1 MSPFFTGGER
11 IREIIEKARKRR
23 KEIRKE
29 ILRDLLMEICSEKC
43 KKNQTQKTEGA
54 LMKKPSDLLIY
65 YGWLSGFNQYWD
77 NEKVA
82 QDMARYDLLVFG
94 DGVQDPG
101 HGDYANS
108 QVIIPRIKEL
118 NPDALIF
125 GYVTANQN
133 LSDFKTK
140 ADGWEAMIVDGIFMD
155 EAGYDFGV
163 KRTDLNDRILHVKS
177 FDEAYLCF
185 VNAWNMD
192 HVVGTENDPS
202 FPNSTFNP
210 DEYESLLEEDDWY
223 LLESFV
229 VNTAA
234 YSGNNGYASKSD
246 VVARGDKAT
255 YLRGLEPINLA
266 AVNIIDNSD
275 ANGQAL
281 FDFCQRAALAYNLN
295 ANGSSD
301 TSYGASSGKVNFWT
315 RNERNEDE
323 DDDCPS
329 VTEDV
334 NDSDVLLAY
343 TQKKKISLDF
353 SAGQQTSSVE
363 TW

>member
-1 MSPFFTGGER
+1 MLRSFFGGAGG
-11 IREIIEKARKRR
+11 IRNVIRTARRR
-23 KEIRKE
+23 RREFRRE
-29 ILRDLLMEICSEKC
+29 ILRDLLMKLCSDKC
-43 KKNQTQKTEGA
+43 VKKQTQAEGA
-54 LMKKPSDLLIY
+54 IMKKPSDLLIY

-94 DGVQDPG
+94 DGIQDPG

-125 GYVTANQN
+125 GYVTANQP
-133 LSDFKTK
+133 LDDFKTK
-140 ADGWEAMIVDGIFMD
+140 ANGWNTMEVDGIFMD
-155 EAGYDFGV
+155 EAGYDYGV

-177 FDEAYLCF
+177 LEEAYLCF

-192 HVVGTENDPS
+192 HVVGTEDDPNY
-202 FPNSTFNP
+202 PNSTYNP
-210 DEYESLLEEDDWY
+210 DEYESLLDEDDWY
-223 LLESFV
+223 LLESFA

-234 YSGNNGYASKSD
+234 YAGNNGYASKSD
-246 VVARGDKAT
+246 FVIRGDKAT

-266 AVNIIDNSD
+266 AVNIIDNND

-281 FDFCQRAALAYNLN
+281 FDFCQRGALAYNLN

-301 TSYGASSGKVNFWT
+301 TSYGAGSGKVTFWT

-329 VTEDV
+329 VTEDA

-353 SAGQQTSSVE
+353 STGQQTSLVE